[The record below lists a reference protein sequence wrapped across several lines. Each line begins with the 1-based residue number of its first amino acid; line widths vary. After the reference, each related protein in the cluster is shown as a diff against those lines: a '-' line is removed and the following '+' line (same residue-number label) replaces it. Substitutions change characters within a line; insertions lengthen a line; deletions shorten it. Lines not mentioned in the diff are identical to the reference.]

1 MIVDNAKLVFST
13 KSNFQPLCLVTIRS
27 LHTCFFKSTLDSL
40 SNMSCVRVDL
50 EPGTLVA
57 LYNGVKRGPYAEVSP
72 ESWDTCG
79 YSIGYY
85 ESTTAERGEQT
96 IQDLL

>member
-1 MIVDNAKLVFST
+1 M
-13 KSNFQPLCLVTIRS
+13 
-27 LHTCFFKSTLDSL
+27 
-40 SNMSCVRVDL
+40 DL

-85 ESTTAERGEQT
+85 ESTTAERGELT
-96 IQDLL
+96 IHGLL